1 MLYKLKHRCALDY
14 LSPLEE
20 NHNSLT
26 SNLHVAGRQ
35 MIGQTSKYRTIIMVT
50 LSKEDEV
57 MRSRDRN
64 WLRKFR
70 IKGEPSAT
78 SQNLS
83 WLENI
88 NFFGS
93 LDSLLL
99 ARSQT

>member
-14 LSPLEE
+14 IGSLEE
-20 NHNSLT
+20 NHNCHT
-26 SNLHVAGRQ
+26 SNLLVAGRQ
-35 MIGQTSKYRTIIMVT
+35 KIGQTSKYRTIIMVT

-57 MRSRDRN
+57 MRSRGRN

-70 IKGEPSAT
+70 IKEEPSAT

-93 LDSLLL
+93 LDNLLL